1 MGLCIRIGLALCRCH
16 VGCHLLGLLVHVAL
30 ACELDSFLFL
40 GLLILVYLVVGQ
52 ELILV
57 QLGQKARAR
66 SDSFGQ
72 ANDIILG
79 H

>member
-1 MGLCIRIGLALCRCH
+1 MGLCNRIGLALCRCQI
-16 VGCHLLGLLVHVAL
+16 VCGLLGLLVHVAL

-40 GLLILVYLVVGQ
+40 GLLILVYLIVGQ

-57 QLGQKARAR
+57 QLGQKASAR
-66 SDSFGQ
+66 SDRFGQ

>member
-1 MGLCIRIGLALCRCH
+1 MSLCKSISLALCRCQI
-16 VGCHLLGLLVHVAL
+16 VCGFLGLLVYVAL

-40 GLLILVYLVVGQ
+40 GLLILVYLIVGQ

>member
-1 MGLCIRIGLALCRCH
+1 MSLCNRISLALCRCQI
-16 VGCHLLGLLVHVAL
+16 VCGLLGLLVHVAL

-40 GLLILVYLVVGQ
+40 GLLILVYLIVGQ

-57 QLGQKARAR
+57 QLGQKASAR
-66 SDSFGQ
+66 SDRFGQ

>member
-1 MGLCIRIGLALCRCH
+1 MSLCIWICLTCLCCHIGF
-16 VGCHLLGLLVHVAL
+16 GFLGLLVHVTLAL
-30 ACELDSFLFL
+30 KLDSFLFL
-40 GLLILVYLVVGQ
+40 GLFVLVYLIIGQ

-57 QLGQKARAR
+57 QLGQEARAR
-66 SDSFGQ
+66 SDGFGQ